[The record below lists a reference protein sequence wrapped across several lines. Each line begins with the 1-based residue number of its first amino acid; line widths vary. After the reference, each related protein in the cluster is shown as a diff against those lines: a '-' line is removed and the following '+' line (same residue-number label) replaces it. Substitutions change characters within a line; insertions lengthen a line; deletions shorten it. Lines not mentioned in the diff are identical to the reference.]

1 MKDFPVAVRMIGPG
15 SQPVDEDELEFLAMP
30 REMATFRMPSVPQ
43 RVAPAP
49 LARARD
55 ALASLVDAMKRWD
68 PASGVAGPRLDL
80 RDVDPDAL
88 LIVNQMLGEGE
99 VSIIV
104 SGERTYRIQ
113 ESVFTGLWRV
123 VAHDGRGASAGDWIE
138 VSSMPEVVA
147 DAARDAAGARVAE
160 VALPPGAM
168 NSPALLAEI
177 AAQLEERR
185 PDGAAHVINL
195 TLFPMTADDH
205 RVLENAFPVGPVAI
219 MSRGFGNCRVTS
231 TGTRN
236 VWRVQYFNNMNTLIL
251 NTIEVVGLP
260 EVALAAVEDLEDTR
274 TRLADLVAWM
284 SESCA
289 PLQSP
294 VRATA
299 R

>member
-15 SQPVDEDELEFLAMP
+15 SQPVEEDELQFLAMP

-43 RVAPAP
+43 HVAEAP
-49 LARARD
+49 LTEARD
-55 ALASLVDAMKRWD
+55 ALASLLVAMERWD
-68 PASGVAGPRLDL
+68 PASGEAGPHRDL
-80 RDVDPDAL
+80 RDVDSDAL
-88 LIVNQMLGEGE
+88 TIVNQMLGEGE
-99 VSIIV
+99 VSIII

-123 VAHDGRGASAGDWIE
+123 VAHDRDGVPVGDWIE
-138 VSSMPEVVA
+138 VSTMPAVVA
-147 DAARDAAGARVAE
+147 EAARGAAEARIAA

-168 NSPALLAEI
+168 NSPALLSEV

-205 RVLENAFPVGPVAI
+205 AVLETAFPVGPVAI

-231 TGTRN
+231 TGTRD

-251 NTIEVVGLP
+251 NTIEVVDLP

-274 TRLADLVAWM
+274 TRLSDLVTWM

-289 PLQSP
+289 PLPSP
-294 VRATA
+294 A
-299 R
+299 